1 MNTQNKTDNFFE
13 LAEQRASEFSLLKGV
28 NPSSHERQKHEV
40 ELALEGLLDKKTIES
55 TTNRLKTLD
64 VDSYIAE
71 TVEPSEQKNRLG
83 FKAVLKQLKI
93 NIIKETSMGPLY
105 CAEVEMDL
113 QGQERRLCLLAQE
126 RTANNGVWAPEHHN
140 KAIEL
145 VRNYA
150 QYAIPVV
157 CFIDTPGADAGEIA
171 NANNQAHSISHFIAE
186 MANVDIPTVGIILGN
201 GYSGG
206 AIPLATTNLLLSVR
220 DGVFNTIQPKGLAA
234 IARKFD
240 LSWQECASYV
250 GVSSYELYQQ
260 GYIDGIIDYVP
271 GEKGPQLENL
281 RNAITSAIIAIEKR
295 SLQFV
300 KNTDGIVEH
309 YLASLN
315 RYLDP
320 SEKLQ
325 EFENH
330 SYLNLTKHPTEH
342 LNVFGITYRYL
353 RYLSLRSRISSTV
366 SANFSRS
373 TSLATPKGDL
383 SQRVKEELEH
393 AFKNW
398 QENPLLIRYDDELS
412 KSYKTYINRQEHSS
426 DQRGKLS
433 KLIFGDPAENL
444 KKAKSELYLSY
455 CFHLHNL
462 WKAGSQ
468 NNFLAL
474 LQYLSSENIKSTEKD
489 PNEMT
494 VLDVI
499 SADEFREGMLRE
511 CKNFII
517 FDQVYDQIITDLR
530 PIAKE
535 AKETNTISRQSVG
548 DLLESALH
556 SAAAK
561 LGNMLKEDEAS
572 DFELKKQFYAWL
584 KILLNN
590 SQMSDF
596 IRPVQEWKKI
606 QYPRISEPLFAIVTF
621 MFEHLLVEYYR
632 AESEGVNFNGKIKL
646 RNIGMKDFWN
656 RLNTAYTDLLI
667 TDILINDKRSKNT
680 RFESFKGEF
689 LSDFHELDPDLM
701 TADPVNFP
709 GFRISIEQAL
719 SKGIKPCG
727 TITGIA
733 KLKDCKENTNIGV
746 IISNLDFQAGA
757 FDMAS
762 AQKFCNLLLKCAKH
776 SLPVVAF
783 ISSGGMQ
790 TKEGAGS
797 LFSMAIV
804 NDRITRFVRDN
815 DLPVICFGFGDCTG
829 GAQASFVTH
838 PLVQTYYF
846 SGTNMPFAG
855 QIVVPSYLPTTTTLS
870 NYLSTNEGSMQ
881 GLVKHPFNPDIDAQ
895 LREID
900 PNIPIPSETVSDV
913 CNRVLQGSYVQEEL
927 DLNNSFTDERSLIKP
942 VKKVLIHARGCTA
955 SKLIRIAQQ
964 ENIAVVLVQSDPDM
978 DSIVAE
984 QLTKNDTL
992 ICIGGNTPD
1001 ESYLNAESVL
1011 RIAQQE
1017 NVDAI
1022 HPGIGFLSENADFAH
1037 MCRNRGLNFIG
1048 PWASSMELM
1057 GNKSNAIDTSMRC
1070 GVPVVPGS
1078 HGILPDF
1085 ETGMQVADKIGYP
1098 VLLKAVHGGGGKGIQ
1113 VVEKP
1118 EDFRELFF
1126 TISSEARAAFGSG
1139 DVYLE
1144 KFVTNL
1150 RHVEIQILRDTHG
1163 NCRILGLRDCSV
1175 QRNNQKIIEESAST
1189 MLPKNLEQDVYKYAE
1204 LIANE
1209 IDYIGAGTVEFIYDL
1224 DNNAVYFMETNTRLQ
1239 VEHPVTEKTSG
1250 VDIVARQFAI
1260 AGGADISDI
1269 SPASN
1274 GYAIEARITAERT
1287 SVDDGEIKFIPTPG
1301 NVTKFK
1307 IPTNDNISIV
1317 KMVDAGKAITPYYD
1331 SLIAQVIAT
1340 GKDRNEAADNLLKA
1354 LEGTSIEGVHTNIPL
1369 VKRILKDKTFRNGK
1383 YNTQYLNGLLENID
1397 IEEMITEG
1405 DKASGN
1411 TSISL
1416 DRSAIEIEGS
1426 EEIKVISPSTG
1437 VFYDAPS
1444 PAEPCFAPVGSIIKT
1459 NQTICL
1465 LEAMK
1470 LFSPL
1475 TLDSFNSEEAYL
1487 YNPEQNF
1494 KIVRVIPTSGQAVNK
1509 GDLLMV
1515 ICPCD

>member
-1 MNTQNKTDNFFE
+1 MKTKTKTDKFFE
-13 LAEQRASEFSLLKGV
+13 LAEQRALEFSMLKGA
-28 NPSSHERQKHEV
+28 NPSSHERQKQEA
-40 ELALEGLLDKKTIES
+40 ELALEGLLDHASIE
-55 TTNRLKTLD
+55 TTTKRLKNLN

-83 FKAVLKQLKI
+83 FKAILKQLKL
-93 NIIKETSMGPLY
+93 NIIKEISLGSLH
-105 CAEVEMDL
+105 CAEVEMDFH
-113 QGQERRLCLLAQE
+113 GQQRRLCLLGQE
-126 RTANNGVWAPEHHN
+126 RTANNGVWGPEHHN
-140 KAIEL
+140 KAIEI
-145 VRNYA
+145 VRSYA

-260 GYIDGIIDYVP
+260 EYIDGIIDYVP
-271 GEKGPQLENL
+271 GERGPQLENL
-281 RNAITSAIIAIEKR
+281 RNAIVSAVVAIEKR
-295 SLQFV
+295 ALQFV
-300 KNTDGIVEH
+300 KSTDGIVEH
-309 YLASLN
+309 YLASLD
-315 RYLDP
+315 RYLNP

-325 EFENH
+325 GFESH
-330 SYLNLTKHPTEH
+330 SHLNLATHPTEH

-353 RYLSLRSRISSTV
+353 RYLGLRGRISSTV

-373 TSLATPKGDL
+373 TSLAAPKGDL
-383 SQRVKEELEH
+383 SQRVKEELEN

-398 QENPLLIRYDDELS
+398 QENPLHIRYDDDLA
-412 KSYKTYINRQEHSS
+412 KSYKTYTNRQEHID

-433 KLIFGDPAENL
+433 KLIFGDPLENL

-474 LQYLSSENIKSTEKD
+474 LKYLNSNQMQKLNTN
-489 PNEMT
+489 PGEMT

-499 SADEFREGMLRE
+499 GADEFREGMLRE

-535 AKETNTISRQSVG
+535 AKETNTISRESVG
-548 DLLESALH
+548 HLLESALH
-556 SAAAK
+556 SAAGK
-561 LGNMLKEDEAS
+561 LGSMLKDGSQDEA
-572 DFELKKQFYAWL
+572 ELKKQFYSWL
-584 KILLNN
+584 QILLG
-590 SQMSDF
+590 SSKKSSF

-621 MFEHLLVEYYR
+621 LFEQLLVEYYR
-632 AESEGVNFNGKIKL
+632 AENEGTFDGKINL
-646 RNIGMKDFWN
+646 RDIGMKDFWN

-667 TDILINDKRSKNT
+667 TDVLLSDKRSKNA
-680 RFESFKGEF
+680 RFDAFKKEF
-689 LSDFHELDPDLM
+689 LSNFRELDPDLM
-701 TADPVNFP
+701 TADPVSFP

-719 SKGIKPCG
+719 DKGIKPCG
-727 TITGIA
+727 LITGIA
-733 KLKDCKENTNIGV
+733 KLKGSESNASVGV
-746 IISNLDFQAGA
+746 AISNLDFQAGA

-762 AQKFCNLLLKCAKH
+762 AQKFCNLLLQCAKRK
-776 SLPVVAF
+776 LPVVTF

-855 QIVVPSYLPTTTTLS
+855 QIVVPSYLPSTATLS
-870 NYLSTNEGSMQ
+870 NYLSTTNGAMQ
-881 GLVKHPFNPDIDAQ
+881 GLVKHPFNGEIDSQ

-900 PNIPIPSETVSDV
+900 ENIPVPSESVLDV
-913 CNRVLQGSYVQEEL
+913 CNRVLKGSYIQEDL
-927 DLNNSFTDERSLIKP
+927 DINDSLTDERSLIKP
-942 VKKVLIHARGCTA
+942 VEKVLIHARGCTA
-955 SKLIRIAQQ
+955 AKLIRIAQQ

-978 DSIVAE
+978 DSVVAE
-984 QLTKNDTL
+984 QLTERDTL

-1011 RIAQQE
+1011 RIAKQE
-1017 NVDAI
+1017 GVDAL
-1022 HPGIGFLSENADFAH
+1022 HPGIGFLSENANFAH
-1037 MCRNRGLNFIG
+1037 ICRNRGLNFIG

-1057 GNKSNAIDTSMRC
+1057 GNKSNAIATSMRC

-1085 ETGMQVADKIGYP
+1085 ETGMEVAEKIGYP

-1189 MLPKNLEQDVYKYAE
+1189 MLPENLEQATYKYAE
-1204 LIANE
+1204 LIAND

-1269 SPASN
+1269 TPSSN
-1274 GYAIEARITAERT
+1274 GFAIEARITAERT
-1287 SVDDGEIKFIPTPG
+1287 AVEDGEISFIPTPG
-1301 NVTKFK
+1301 DVTTFH
-1307 IPTNDNISIV
+1307 IPEDENISII
-1317 KMVDAGKAITPYYD
+1317 KMVDEGKAITPYYD

-1340 GKDRNEAADNLLKA
+1340 GKDRDEAADNLLAA
-1354 LEGTSIEGVHTNIPL
+1354 LEKTTIEGVHTNIPL
-1369 VKRILKDKTFRNGK
+1369 VKRIIKDETFRKGN
-1383 YNTQYLNGLLENID
+1383 YNTQYLNGLLDRID
-1397 IEEMITEG
+1397 IEQMIEEG
-1405 DKASGN
+1405 NAASGD
-1411 TSISL
+1411 TSIAL
-1416 DRSAIEIEGS
+1416 DRSAIEIENS
-1426 EEIKVISPSTG
+1426 SEIKVISPSTG

-1444 PAEPCFAPVGSIIKT
+1444 PTEPCFAPAGATIKV
-1459 NQTICL
+1459 NQTLCL
-1465 LEAMK
+1465 IEAMK

-1475 TLDSFNSEEAYL
+1475 TLDNFNSGDDHL
-1487 YNPEQNF
+1487 YDPT
-1494 KIVRVIPTSGQAVNK
+1494 KSYKVVRVIPTSGQAVNK

-1515 ICPCD
+1515 LQECDA